1 MITYDGKN
9 AQTNEVGKTFKG
21 YKISTTKW
29 ADNGKAEK
37 EANKDPEIK
46 KRITLTGK
54 KFLGKRWK

>member
-9 AQTNEVGKTFKG
+9 AQPNEVGKTFEG
-21 YKISTTKW
+21 YEISTTKW
-29 ADNGKAEK
+29 ADSGKAER
-37 EANKDPEIK
+37 EANKDQEIK